1 VASSRRL
8 HQEKAEDER
17 VDVTGYIGPFYPKII
32 ISNVLGPR
40 GIVVF
45 SLLFELINRI
55 LEGCGFLPLLLFS
68 FTLPSLERES
78 PELFS
83 FQ

>member
-8 HQEKAEDER
+8 HQEKAKDER
-17 VDVTGYIGPFYPKII
+17 VDVTGYVGPFYPKIV
-32 ISNVLGPR
+32 ISNVLGSR

-55 LEGCGFLPLLLFS
+55 LEGCASLSLLLFS

-78 PELFS
+78 
-83 FQ
+83 